1 MRGRQSPHS
10 PHPMAARRKGTA
22 LRRTGS
28 RRVTSLFSALVLAM
42 TLAIVALTQG
52 TATAADSNGGVR
64 IMPLGDSITDGYT
77 PLPGGYRIGLW
88 NRLAAGGYQV
98 DFVGSLAN
106 GPAQLGDHDHEGHSG
121 WRIDQL
127 DANIVNWLSASDPRT
142 IMLQIGTNDINQ
154 NYDVPGAPA
163 RLSTLIDHILT
174 QKPQVQLF
182 VAKITPESGAAQ
194 EAMVQSYNNA
204 LAGVVAAK
212 GPQVHVVDLH
222 SALTTADLADGV
234 HPNPGGYEKMAA
246 VWYDALRS
254 VPSSLTPLNPAAD
267 KGPVSKR
274 APELALHG

>member
-194 EAMVQSYNNA
+194 EAMVQTYNNA
-204 LAGVVAAK
+204 LAGVVATK

-254 VPSSLTPLNPAAD
+254 VPSSLTPLNSPASTGLANT
-267 KGPVSKR
+267 R
-274 APELALHG
+274 APELALRG